1 MTILLLSYLVI
12 YSTKHVCKRDGAKTA
27 QAPTANSWCP
37 FPGLF
42 PGTTAHSAQT
52 GRIGVAPESPVLPNC
67 FLVLATDCAE
77 KREIR
82 DGSRSETQSGKS
94 IERAKWMCVLQPAR
108 LSNYGVGPLSCIME
122 PGMYPF

>member
-1 MTILLLSYLVI
+1 MTILFIILSRDIQHKTCVQARWRQDRPSPNRQLLSISRAIPWEHGTL
-12 YSTKHVCKRDGAKTA
+12 S
-27 QAPTANSWCP
+27 AN
-37 FPGLF
+37 
-42 PGTTAHSAQT
+42 

-122 PGMYPF
+122 PGMYPS